1 MSTFTRCSVA
11 HPRAQ
16 QKACSV
22 AILDGGALLRER
34 VYILYVERGDGEQK
48 EKEKGRPRKQR
59 EEEEAGRSAATSVS
73 VRGGVSAITDPP
85 GEVNSTVIVHRCGT
99 LQGTPSLTVHSL

>member
-11 HPRAQ
+11 HLGAQ
-16 QKACSV
+16 QKTRSI

-48 EKEKGRPRKQR
+48 EKEKEKGRPRKQR
-59 EEEEAGRSAATSVS
+59 EEEEAEATSVS
-73 VRGGVSAITDPP
+73 VRGGVSAITGSP
-85 GEVNSTVIVHRCGT
+85 GEEGSTVIMHRCGT